1 MKISR
6 IQAFQVDLESL
17 DSGDFH
23 RQEALMVGSELST
36 KWSTK
41 LSDVSMPRAW
51 VALSLTD
58 TQVLSGRVL
67 PYALNVYQRVE
78 ITLIMPCCQPYG

>member
-1 MKISR
+1 
-6 IQAFQVDLESL
+6 
-17 DSGDFH
+17 
-23 RQEALMVGSELST
+23 MVGSELST
-36 KWSTK
+36 R
-41 LSDVSMPRAW
+41 LSDVSMLSAW

-58 TQVLSGRVL
+58 TQVLSGWAL

>member
-1 MKISR
+1 
-6 IQAFQVDLESL
+6 
-17 DSGDFH
+17 
-23 RQEALMVGSELST
+23 MVGSEWST
-36 KWSTK
+36 KWS
-41 LSDVSMPRAW
+41 DVLMPSAW
-51 VALSLTD
+51 VALSLTE